1 MKSEEFTPWPKNLE
15 DKYMSAGVWQGV
27 TIGELL
33 DRTAAKYPAKEALI
47 NGPTRLTYS
56 QWSQAVNR
64 IALGLLEL
72 GLKKGDK
79 VILQLPNIPEFI
91 YVFFALT
98 KIGVVPVNALI
109 QHRNREIGHL
119 LNITEAP
126 AIVIPAEYRGFNFL
140 KMIEEL
146 RPTSK
151 NLKHIIVAGDDA
163 PSRTVSLKE
172 LMNTPREDK
181 YPRDYLN
188 KFKPGANDVAYLALS
203 GGTTGYPKAIPRTH
217 NDFISLNNAHIRLCK
232 VNADSAFLVT
242 LPVAHNIGLAF
253 VIQSVIAGGKLVLL
267 TGTKTEDI
275 LKLIQDEKIS
285 VTVLVPTLISDIVK
299 FPDLDKYNLNSLSVV
314 ESGGAEANIAMIRTL
329 SSKMKGRVLNVFGM
343 SEGVIFMPRVSDSME
358 VASETIGRPCCPED
372 EIKILDEGGKE
383 VPPGIE
389 GELTVR
395 GPHCF
400 RGYFKDPE
408 ENRKSFNNEGFFH
421 TGDLAVRRPDGNYKL
436 VGRKKD
442 MIIRGGENISASEV
456 EELLRSYEKVQDVAV
471 VGMPDARLGEKVCAF
486 VIPKAGGKVSLDELT
501 AFLKTKNIA
510 IFKFP
515 EKVELVGQFPLTSV
529 GKVDKKKLKEILK

>member
-1 MKSEEFTPWPKNLE
+1 MKSEEFTPWPKNLAE
-15 DKYMSAGVWQGV
+15 KYMSTGVWQGI
-27 TIGELL
+27 TIGDLL
-33 DRTAAKYPAKEALI
+33 DKTTRKYPAQEALI

-72 GLKKGDK
+72 GIKKGER
-79 VILQLPNIPEFI
+79 VIIQLPNIPEFI
-91 YVFFALT
+91 YMFFALT
-98 KIGVVPVNALI
+98 KIGAVPVNALI

-119 LNITEAP
+119 LNITAATAVVVP
-126 AIVIPAEYRGFNFL
+126 LEYRSFNYV

-146 RPTSK
+146 RPNSK
-151 NLKHIIVAGDDA
+151 NLKHIIVVADEVPTGA
-163 PSRTVSLKE
+163 VSLKE
-172 LMNTPREDK
+172 MLNKPYEKR
-181 YPRDYLN
+181 YPENYLD
-188 KFKPGANDVAYLALS
+188 KFKPAATDVAYLALS

-217 NDFISLNNAHIRLCK
+217 NDFICLNNAHIKLCK
-232 VNADSAFLVT
+232 ITASSAFLVT

-275 LKLIQDEKIS
+275 LKIIQDEDIS
-285 VTVLVPTLISDIVK
+285 VTVLVPTLIGDILN
-299 FPDLDKYNLNSLSVV
+299 FPDLDKYDLSSLSVV
-314 ESGGAEANIAMIRTL
+314 ESGGAEAIPAMIKTL
-329 SSKMKGRVLNVFGM
+329 SSKIKGKVLNVFGM
-343 SEGVIFMPRVSDSME
+343 SEGVIFMPRLNDSME

-372 EIKILDEGGKE
+372 EIKILDESGIE
-383 VPPGIE
+383 VPPGTE

-400 RGYFKDPE
+400 RGYFRDPE
-408 ENRKSFNNEGFFH
+408 ENKKSFNSDGFFH
-421 TGDLAVRRPDGNYKL
+421 TGDLAVMRPDGNVKL

-456 EELLRSYEKVQDVAV
+456 EELLRSYEKIQDVAV
-471 VGMPDARLGEKVCAF
+471 VGMPDTRLGEKVCAF
-486 VIPKAGGKVSLDELT
+486 IISKGDMKITLDELT

-515 EKVELVGQFPLTSV
+515 ERIELVKQFPLTSV
-529 GKVDKKKLKEILK
+529 GKVDKKKLRERVK